1 MQGKQILLDYSESY
15 WQAEEDEGTT
25 AESSAEADTKRP
37 AFLFTA
43 GDAKVQV
50 VEMGGD
56 EPGSFPAFLPSTAVS
71 RLA

>member
-15 WQAEEDEGTT
+15 WQAEEDEGT
-25 AESSAEADTKRP
+25 AEPSTEGDTKRP
-37 AFLFTA
+37 AFLLTA

-56 EPGSFPAFLPSTAVS
+56 EPGSFPAFLPSTVVS
-71 RLA
+71 RLV